1 MSEITTTRHNDM
13 IDPFLQIWGWEIP
26 LYLFLGGLVAGMMII
41 SGYFLFTGRYREDQ
55 SSCRY
60 LPFISFVLLSL
71 GMTALFLDLE
81 HKLYVWVLYT
91 TFQITSPMSWGSWI
105 LILVYPILI
114 ANMLIGI
121 PQQYVDKYPVLQIL
135 QEKIATKELNL
146 KSIGMANI
154 LFGIMLGMYTG
165 ILLSSLGARPL
176 WSTSLLWV
184 LFLTSGLSGAAAFV
198 HMVTKD
204 QYEKVLLA
212 RGDIL
217 FLSFELLVIVMMLF
231 SLVTTSEVHR
241 NAAMLL
247 LNGDYAAGFWV
258 FVIGIGIVIPLFL
271 QLLSV
276 NNKIKHSIIAPV
288 LVITGGLV
296 LRFIIVSAG
305 QHSYWF

>member
-26 LYLFLGGLVAGMMII
+26 VYLFLGGLVAGMMII
-41 SGYFLFTGRYREDQ
+41 SGYFLFTGRYREEK

-114 ANMLIGI
+114 ANMLMGI

-241 NAAMLL
+241 NSAMLL

-276 NNKIKHSIIAPV
+276 NNKIKHSVIAPV
-288 LVITGGLV
+288 LVIIGGLV